1 MSSLLYLGF
10 SIIAFV
16 ISFGFMFL
24 IAPIIIGAVFTMMD
38 DMTLLNPAWQA
49 AYEQNENS
57 ARLLVNLIPTFGVF
71 MIVIKVLMVAS
82 VRGRD

>member
-1 MSSLLYLGF
+1 MGF

-24 IAPIIIGAVFTMMD
+24 IAPIIMGAVFTMMD
-38 DMTLLNPAWQA
+38 DLTLLNPAWQA
-49 AYEQNENS
+49 AYDQNENN
-57 ARLLVNLIPTFGVF
+57 AKLLVNLIPTFGIF